1 MSLIKIFIF
10 TTIIYLKPIAG
21 LFAQLTN
28 PLMYDAYFNNAIVVN
43 IYFPANFV
51 DGKFSQWA
59 GKEAAGKLRFN
70 LKSGQPE
77 KLEDEKILNLSS
89 ITTSFS
95 LKTDEKMTL
104 NFRKGFKA
112 IGSND
117 ENTYYLI
124 LFDGKLKFIAQLRV
138 FETTSTDYT
147 NPGQMS
153 YTPVITYYLVNETG
167 EIAKLSSKK
176 SILKIPEINQSKSKD
191 FLKKTSNKL
200 KEWTDVQKVIEFNNS
215 LLPQ

>member
-1 MSLIKIFIF
+1 MNLKKIFIF
-10 TTIIYLKPIAG
+10 IAIVNLKLTTC

-28 PLMYDAYFNNAIVVN
+28 PLMYDAYFNNAIVGN
-43 IYFPANFV
+43 IYFPPNFV

-59 GKEAAGKLRFN
+59 GKEATGKLRFN

-77 KLEDEKILNLSS
+77 KLEDEKVITLSS

-95 LKTDEKMTL
+95 LKTDEKTIL
-104 NFRKGFKA
+104 SFRKGFKN

-124 LFDGKLKFIAQLRV
+124 LFDGQLKFIAQLRV

-153 YTPVITYYLVNETG
+153 YTPVITYFLVNETG
-167 EIAKLSSKK
+167 EIAKLASKK
-176 SILKIPEINQSKSKD
+176 SILKLPEINQAKTKD
-191 FLKKTSNKL
+191 FMKKTSNKL
-200 KEWTDVQKVIEFNNS
+200 KEWTEVQKVIEFNNT
-215 LLPQ
+215 LLVK